1 MIYERGPL
9 RGEKP
14 VLVSYGASSRFW
26 PPTKRR
32 CCCVTLCAR
41 LWYWQHTLVFFVTSL
56 VCRACGALR
65 LESLSRAAPQPG
77 GAAHAAHANMSLP
90 NSLVDAVT
98 RGDVATVLRW
108 LDEGGDPNDRNDTFD
123 HGASLSLLDC
133 AAYSGH
139 AALVSELLARG
150 ADPRSGDQLG
160 WTPLHAAARQANPA
174 IVALIADAGANVNAR
189 LTPRVEYDSDA
200 GEYLAGGGEAAT
212 PLMGAARASISVEV
226 VRVLLSRGADVA
238 ATDRNGET
246 AEDEARDADI
256 VSLLTDVRTAGSWKR
271 YVGAWRVQLLLLQR
285 LCSTGRAFPVA
296 ALGQDCSRRTPSIED
311 LEATSGCK
319 VTRTQK
325 RAPPTDATEEG
336 PTDALM
342 ARLVVLPPPMVGK
355 VAGYWRTARDP
366 LY

>member
-1 MIYERGPL
+1 M
-9 RGEKP
+9 
-14 VLVSYGASSRFW
+14 
-26 PPTKRR
+26 
-32 CCCVTLCAR
+32 
-41 LWYWQHTLVFFVTSL
+41 
-56 VCRACGALR
+56 
-65 LESLSRAAPQPG
+65 
-77 GAAHAAHANMSLP
+77 
-90 NSLVDAVT
+90 
-98 RGDVATVLRW
+98 LRW

-139 AALVSELLARG
+139 AVLVSELLARG

-285 LCSTGRAFPVA
+285 LCSTGRASPVT
-296 ALGQDCSRRTPSIED
+296 ALGPGDAWRTPSIED